1 MTETREIDF
10 CGVPVTILIE
20 MDASTAAAVTVSGG
34 GLSVRRASGEHLS
47 YYANEIEARAA
58 AKRAF
63 RHALQARIA
72 A

>member
-20 MDASTAAAVTVSGG
+20 MGATTAAAVTVSGAG
-34 GLSVRRASGEHLS
+34 ISRRRTSSGHLS

-63 RHALQARIA
+63 RRALQARIA